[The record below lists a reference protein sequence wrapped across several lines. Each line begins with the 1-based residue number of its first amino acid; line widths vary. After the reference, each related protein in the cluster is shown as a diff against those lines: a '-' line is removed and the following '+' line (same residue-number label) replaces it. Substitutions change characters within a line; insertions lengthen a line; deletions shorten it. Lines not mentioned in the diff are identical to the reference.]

1 MPPADASGSVTSSS
15 VASGFSR
22 VRARNADGARIA
34 HGQPLNSL
42 IYQSR
47 RDKLTPLL
55 DHKLRKFG

>member
-1 MPPADASGSVTSSS
+1 MRVPTENKYMAQNQICLAAARKYPWLALHAQIHSS
-15 VASGFSR
+15 
-22 VRARNADGARIA
+22 
-34 HGQPLNSL
+34 QPLNSL